1 MEANHTHII
10 HFLAELCLTFDP
22 KWDNPTSVTPLGD
35 FNAPLTP
42 GASNFVLQ
50 LPNENENEITKMPE
64 KVKLEASKKRLQ
76 LDNALKKILE
86 ASMACTMREVTGPL
100 ENGENETQRE
110 LPAAT
115 WAALVC
121 IQYLR
126 YSCLTDLYFTY
137 SVYHHTSHPLGLF
150 HHH

>member
-22 KWDNPTSVTPLGD
+22 KWDKPTSATPLGD
-35 FNAPLTP
+35 FNAPLTS

-50 LPNENENEITKMPE
+50 LPNEKENETTKRPE
-64 KVKLEASKKRLQ
+64 KEASKKRLQ

-100 ENGENETQRE
+100 ENGENGTQRE
-110 LPAAT
+110 VPAAT

-137 SVYHHTSHPLGLF
+137 SVYLTFPPTGLF

>member
-35 FNAPLTP
+35 FNTPLTL
-42 GASNFVLQ
+42 GAGNFVLQ
-50 LPNENENEITKMPE
+50 LPNEKENEIMKRPE

-76 LDNALKKILE
+76 LDNALKKIVE
-86 ASMACTMREVTGPL
+86 TSMACTMREVTGPL
-100 ENGENETQRE
+100 ENGTQRE
-110 LPAAT
+110 FPAVT

-126 YSCLTDLYFTY
+126 YSCLTDLCSTY
-137 SVYHHTSHPLGLF
+137 SVYLTFPPTGLF

>member
-1 MEANHTHII
+1 METNHTQII

-22 KWDNPTSVTPLGD
+22 KWDDPTSVTPLGG
-35 FNAPLTP
+35 FNAPSTS

-50 LPNENENEITKMPE
+50 LPNGKQNEITKKAE
-64 KVKLEASKKRLQ
+64 EVKFEGRLQ

-86 ASMACTMREVTGPL
+86 AGVACTVREVTGPL
-100 ENGENETQRE
+100 ENGENGTHRE
-110 LPAAT
+110 FPAAT

-126 YSCLTDLYFTY
+126 YVCLSL
-137 SVYHHTSHPLGLF
+137 HWCIQISHLHIHYILGLF